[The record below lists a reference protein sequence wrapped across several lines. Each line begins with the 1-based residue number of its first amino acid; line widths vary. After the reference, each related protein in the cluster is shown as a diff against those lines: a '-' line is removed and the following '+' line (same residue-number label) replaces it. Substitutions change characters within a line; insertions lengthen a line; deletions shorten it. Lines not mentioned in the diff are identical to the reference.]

1 MAGNTDFDALVSSTM
16 KKYAPK
22 FTDNIFSNLP
32 FLYWLRSGDRI
43 EKVDGGEK
51 LVEPLMYGTNSTAG
65 SYAGYD
71 DLDLTP
77 QEGITA
83 AEYPWRQFA
92 VTVAI
97 SGIEEAKNN
106 GPSAVFSLLKAKIT
120 QAELSAEEELD
131 SMFITSV
138 GTGNSSKDWYG
149 LAYFIPD
156 DPTTG
161 TVGGINRATSG
172 NEWWRPQVSDSAVP
186 LTINAVSHQNNLCT
200 KGNDKPDLHLTT
212 QVLYE
217 AYESLLQP
225 HLRLTNTK
233 AADAGFENLAF
244 KSATLFY
251 DDYVAAG
258 DWYLLNSKYL
268 KLKVHSKVWMS
279 PSEFVKPPG
288 QDAKYMQ
295 YLSYGNLV
303 ASNCRRQGKLASRTA

>member
-1 MAGNTDFDALVSSTM
+1 MATGNPDFDALVSSTM
-16 KKYAPK
+16 KKYAPT
-22 FTDNIFSNLP
+22 FTDNIFSHLP

-43 EKVDGGEK
+43 EKVDGGEQ

-77 QEGITA
+77 QEGITSA
-83 AEYPWRQFA
+83 VYDWRQFA

-97 SGIEEAKNN
+97 SGIEEAKNS
-106 GPSAVFSLLKAKIT
+106 GTSQIFSLLKAKIK

-131 SMFITSV
+131 QMFFGT
-138 GTGNSSKDWYG
+138 GTGNSNKDWLG
-149 LAYFIPD
+149 LGHFIPD
-156 DPTTG
+156 DPATL
-161 TVGGINRATSG
+161 TVGGIDRTDSTNS
-172 NEWWRPQVSDSAVP
+172 WWRPQVDNTAEP
-186 LTINAVSHQNNLCT
+186 LTIADVSHQNNLCT
-200 KGNDKPDLHLTT
+200 KGSDKPDLHLTSQT
-212 QVLYE
+212 LYE

-244 KSATLFY
+244 KSATVFY
-251 DDYVAAG
+251 DDYCASD
-258 DWYLLNSKYL
+258 DWYMLNSKYL

-279 PSEFVKPPG
+279 PSPFVKPPG

-303 ASNCRRQGKLASRTA
+303 ASNLRRQGKLGGRTA

>member
-1 MAGNTDFDALVSSTM
+1 MATGNTDFDALVASTM

-22 FTDNIFSNLP
+22 FTDNIFSHLP
-32 FLYWLRSGDRI
+32 FLYWLKSKDRI

-51 LVEPLMYGTNSTAG
+51 LVEPLMYAVNSTAS

-83 AEYPWRQFA
+83 AEYQWRQFA

-97 SGIEEAKNN
+97 SGIEEAKNS
-106 GPSAVFSLLKAKIT
+106 GTSAVFSLLKAKIE
-120 QAELSAEEELD
+120 QAELSAEESLNQ
-131 SMFITSV
+131 MFFGA
-138 GTGNSSKDWYG
+138 GTGNGGKDWYG

-161 TVGGINRATSG
+161 TVGGIDRSDSTNA
-172 NEWWRPQVSDSAVP
+172 WWRPKVSDVSEP
-186 LTINAVSHQNNLCT
+186 ITIADISTQNNECS

-212 QVLYE
+212 QTLYE

-233 AADAGFENLAF
+233 VADAGFENLAF
-244 KSATLFY
+244 KSATVMW
-251 DDYVAAG
+251 DDYCTAG
-258 DWYLLNSKYL
+258 DWFLINSKYL
-268 KLKVHSKVWMS
+268 KLKAHSKVWMS
-279 PSEFVKPPG
+279 PSPFIKPPG

-303 ASNCRRQGKLASRTA
+303 ANNCRMFGKLASRTA